1 MRSKCNCVSA
11 TEVTSP
17 FAKAVAISAAEER
30 IMLLLPKFVG
40 LGSVV
45 LHLRAHL
52 KGLPR
57 E

>member
-1 MRSKCNCVSA
+1 MRFKCNCVSA

-17 FAKAVAISAAEER
+17 FAKAVAISEAEER